1 MVITMATIDFELDT
15 MPMAQSL
22 DRVGDHVTGTTAA
35 VTAMQAAVIKTEKD
49 SADRIC
55 ANVDKGFFNLIRSQI
70 SSKLAKQFTEMNA
83 TFMLLIQYSKSLA
96 ATGNRMESDVY
107 RLKRQYYKIFHGLD
121 KSLENRVA
129 QLDRPAMD
137 LAAMRKTII
146 TGRSLKTVATA
157 VCTEQ
162 ESGAINRMM
171 VTARLKEKTGAA
183 LQSIGTNI
191 YENEK
196 YLNNVSNMLY
206 QENIGTREEL
216 YIPVIC
222 VEGQSQLFADSSYAH
237 AIYPEYMDQQTRN
250 AVERVIKPV
259 VNQLLSEGK
268 NQVHSEEVKS
278 VFYDI
283 ANHSGLDE
291 RTMKVMMNL
300 FEKGAADEL

>member
-1 MVITMATIDFELDT
+1 MSYMPTIDFELDT
-15 MPMAQSL
+15 RPMAQSL
-22 DRVGDHVTGTTAA
+22 DRVGNHVNATTVA
-35 VTAMQAAVIKTEKD
+35 VTAMQAAVIKTEKE

-83 TFMLLIQYSKSLA
+83 TFMLLMQFSKSLA
-96 ATGNRMESDVY
+96 ATGDRMESDVY

-129 QLDRPAMD
+129 QLDKPAMD

-162 ESGAINRMM
+162 ESSATNQMLI
-171 VTARLKEKTGAA
+171 TARLKEKTGAA

-191 YENEK
+191 YDNGR
-196 YLNNVSNMLY
+196 YLNNVSNMLH
-206 QENIGTREEL
+206 QEDIAQREEL

-222 VEGQSQLFADSSYAH
+222 VEEQSQVFADSSYAH
-237 AIYPEYMDQQTRN
+237 AVYPEYMDQQTKN
-250 AVERVIKPV
+250 AVERI
-259 VNQLLSEGK
+259 VNPAVGQLLSEGK

-278 VFYDI
+278 AFYDI
-283 ANHSGLDE
+283 TNRSDLDE
-291 RTMKVMMNL
+291 RTVEVMMSL
-300 FEKGAADEL
+300 FEKGVADEL